1 MKDKKIG
8 LFGAVSIG
16 VGGMVGGGIFAVLG
30 EAVSF
35 AKGATVIAFLL
46 AGIVAL
52 LTSYSYAKFSVK
64 FPSRGGTVVFV
75 DNAFGHNLL
84 SGSLNLVLWIS
95 YLVTISL
102 YSISFASYAQ
112 TFFPTLKGFYLEHIL
127 ISLAILVP
135 SFINVVSATFVSR
148 SELVVVIIKVV
159 LLLLIIFTSF
169 TYVDSSRVA
178 IENFS
183 DPFSIFV
190 AGMIIFVAY
199 EGFELIANSSEEIEN
214 PEKNLPRAFYISVVL
229 VIVLYLLI
237 AYITV
242 GTVDEKQLL
251 EAKDYALAVAAK
263 PALGDIGFV
272 LVTIAALLA
281 TFSAI
286 NATVYGNARLGFTL
300 ARDGELP
307 KKLNEQRNNIPFA
320 GVVSTALISLVMA
333 NSIDITKIAIIASA
347 SFLLI
352 FTIIN
357 ISALKMYKELDAN
370 KYLLILS
377 SLVSFTALLT
387 LLYNTYEKNLNA
399 LIIFCSFL
407 LFSIVFEFFYGKIA
421 RDDKFLESN

>member
-102 YSISFASYAQ
+102 YSIAFASYAQ

-127 ISLAILVP
+127 IFLAILIP

-148 SELVVVIIKVV
+148 SELIVVIIKIL

-214 PEKNLPRAFYISVVL
+214 PEKNLPRAFYISVIL

-263 PALGDIGFV
+263 PALGNIGFT

-286 NATVYGNARLGFTL
+286 NATIYGNARLGFTL

-320 GVVSTALISLVMA
+320 GVVSTALISLILA

-357 ISALKMYKELDAN
+357 ISALKMYKELEAN

-377 SLVSFTALLT
+377 SLVSFTALST
-387 LLYNTYEKNLNA
+387 LLYNTYEKNLDA

-421 RDDKFLESN
+421 RNDKFLESN

>member
-102 YSISFASYAQ
+102 YSIAFASYAQ

-127 ISLAILVP
+127 ISLAILIP

-148 SELVVVIIKVV
+148 SELIVVIIKVL

-169 TYVDSSRVA
+169 SYVDTSRVA
-178 IENFS
+178 LENFS

-214 PEKNLPRAFYISVVL
+214 PEKNLPIAFYISVIL

-263 PALGDIGFV
+263 PALGNIGFI

-286 NATVYGNARLGFTL
+286 NATIYGNARLGFTL

-320 GVVSTALISLVMA
+320 GVVSTALISLIMA

-357 ISALKMYKELDAN
+357 ISALKMHKELDAN
-370 KYLLILS
+370 KYILSLS

-407 LFSIVFEFFYGKIA
+407 LFSIIFEFIYGKIA
-421 RDDKFLESN
+421 RNDKFLESN

>member
-1 MKDKKIG
+1 
-8 LFGAVSIG
+8 
-16 VGGMVGGGIFAVLG
+16 
-30 EAVSF
+30 
-35 AKGATVIAFLL
+35 
-46 AGIVAL
+46 
-52 LTSYSYAKFSVK
+52 
-64 FPSRGGTVVFV
+64 
-75 DNAFGHNLL
+75 
-84 SGSLNLVLWIS
+84 
-95 YLVTISL
+95 
-102 YSISFASYAQ
+102 
-112 TFFPTLKGFYLEHIL
+112 
-127 ISLAILVP
+127 
-135 SFINVVSATFVSR
+135 VVSATFVSR

-183 DPFSIFV
+183 DPLSIFV

-307 KKLNEQRNNIPFA
+307 KKLNEQRNNIPFV
-320 GVVSTALISLVMA
+320 GVVATALISLIMA

-357 ISALKMYKELDAN
+357 ISALKMYKELEAN

-377 SLVSFTALLT
+377 SLVSFSALLT

-399 LIIFCSFL
+399 LIIFCFFL
-407 LFSIVFEFFYGKIA
+407 LFSIVFEFFYGKIV